1 MRIAKFMAPL
11 VLAFICWSGAQAA
24 EKSDGTKFSGTLGAK
39 AADAKPE
46 VLGTLTVKGKGA
58 NAESKT
64 YTLTADG
71 DVAKSVTELVAK
83 SAKVQVV
90 GTATGD
96 VIKVTTITEKAAKP
110 AK

>member
-11 VLAFICWSGAQAA
+11 VLALICCAGVQAA
-24 EKSDGTKFSGTLGAK
+24 EKDATKFSGTLAAK
-39 AADAKPE
+39 AADAKPD

-64 YTLTADG
+64 YTLTAEG
-71 DVAKSVTELVAK
+71 DVAKQVTDLVAK
-83 SAKVQVV
+83 SAKVQVT

-96 VIKVTTITEKAAKP
+96 AIKVTAITEKAAKP

>member
-11 VLAFICWSGAQAA
+11 VLALICCAGAQAA
-24 EKSDGTKFSGTLGAK
+24 EKDATKFTGTLAK
-39 AADAKPE
+39 ADKPE

-64 YTLTADG
+64 YTLTAEG
-71 DVAKSVTELVAK
+71 EVVKQVTDLVAK
-83 SAKVQVV
+83 SARVQVT

-96 VIKVTTITEKAAKP
+96 AIKVTAITEKAAKP